1 MQVNISVVLLIG
13 ALSAGALFI
22 QSKINDSLRADLDS
36 VTQTANTQAEQIKT
50 LQNDFKGLQK
60 IDKERSERRQEQ
72 VKSDQK
78 LDKDSKRGNVV
89 AAKPGLVEK
98 QINTSFNKFAQELQE
113 ATK

>member
-1 MQVNISVVLLIG
+1 MNLGVIAIV
-13 ALSAGALFI
+13 AGLAAAGLWI
-22 QSKINDSLRADLDS
+22 QQQRIDSLKLDLDT
-36 VTQTANTQAEQIKT
+36 VIQTANTQAEQIKN

-60 IDKERSERRQEQ
+60 IDAERSERRQEQ

-98 QINTSFNKFAQELQE
+98 QINASFNKFAQELQE